1 MQKLHMF
8 LSSTREAVFF
18 QDVCCCR
25 QNRLIIPCE
34 DPVAQKPAEKEQ
46 TRKKTHRRWSIVFG
60 VILSSLGLVN
70 ANCGFPLHEMVTW
83 RWNTRMIVGKHG
95 KLTVSGTILSTVQ
108 VRMLG
113 PPFEHKHNDK
123 PVSRLIE
130 QSYQLS
136 HYGSLTCHPGVLHD
150 VLLERINLKKIY
162 GSVPKWWTW
171 IVHAN
176 GDAMTLP
183 VTFPGTFPWGAPPD
197 PTWFFSTWFS
207 YTKLPI
213 QHPRSNGS
221 GDWRHLRCLTPRP
234 ETFFG
239 NPTGEMG
246 CRVNYQLLGLDRVH
260 LNLHPNPMDYKSY
273 IYIHISLSHWK
284 YAFLGY
290 VSHFHALRQINPLPR
305 FDDWRN
311 PWWLRPKRW
320 CVGSLQW
327 EHPQLIV
334 MWAKQ

>member
-1 MQKLHMF
+1 MANL
-8 LSSTREAVFF
+8 LSLVPSF
-18 QDVCCCR
+18 QLYRSEC
-25 QNRLIIPCE
+25 
-34 DPVAQKPAEKEQ
+34 
-46 TRKKTHRRWSIVFG
+46 W
-60 VILSSLGLVN
+60 
-70 ANCGFPLHEMVTW
+70 
-83 RWNTRMIVGKHG
+83 
-95 KLTVSGTILSTVQ
+95 GT
-108 VRMLG
+108 
-113 PPFEHKHNDK
+113 PFEHKHNDK

-150 VLLERINLKKIY
+150 VLLERINLKKNLWL
-162 GSVPKWWTW
+162 GTPSWWTW

-176 GDAMTLP
+176 GDAMTP
-183 VTFPGTFPWGAPPD
+183 VTFPGTPWGAPPD

-246 CRVNYQLLGLDRVH
+246 CRVNYQLVVILDRGH

-273 IYIHISLSHWK
+273 MYMYIYIYMYI
-284 YAFLGY
+284 YTYITF
-290 VSHFHALRQINPLPR
+290 PLKICVFGVCIPFPR
-305 FDDWRN
+305 IAPNKPATTF
-311 PWWLRPKRW
+311 WWLKEPMVTRT
-320 CVGSLQW
+320 
-327 EHPQLIV
+327 
-334 MWAKQ
+334 

>member
-150 VLLERINLKKIY
+150 VLLERINLKKNLWVGTQMMDLDRSRQWRRHDITSDLSRDLPM
-162 GSVPKWWTW
+162 GSSSWSNLIFQHLVQLHQATNPAPAIQWLGRLAAPSVPNAAARDFFWESHRRNGMQSELSIAWTW
-171 IVHAN
+171 
-176 GDAMTLP
+176 
-183 VTFPGTFPWGAPPD
+183 
-197 PTWFFSTWFS
+197 
-207 YTKLPI
+207 
-213 QHPRSNGS
+213 
-221 GDWRHLRCLTPRP
+221 
-234 ETFFG
+234 
-239 NPTGEMG
+239 
-246 CRVNYQLLGLDRVH
+246 
-260 LNLHPNPMDYKSY
+260 
-273 IYIHISLSHWK
+273 
-284 YAFLGY
+284 
-290 VSHFHALRQINPLPR
+290 
-305 FDDWRN
+305 
-311 PWWLRPKRW
+311 
-320 CVGSLQW
+320 
-327 EHPQLIV
+327 
-334 MWAKQ
+334 

>member
-8 LSSTREAVFF
+8 LSFPGSSFF
-18 QDVCCCR
+18 PGCV
-25 QNRLIIPCE
+25 LLS
-34 DPVAQKPAEKEQ
+34 AKQ
-46 TRKKTHRRWSIVFG
+46 TDHPFRGPSCPKTGWERTNTQENSQVWSIVFG

-113 PPFEHKHNDK
+113 HSLWTQAQWQTSIKTDRTKLSAVPLWIPNMSSWCTSWCPFGKD
-123 PVSRLIE
+123 
-130 QSYQLS
+130 QSKK
-136 HYGSLTCHPGVLHD
+136 
-150 VLLERINLKKIY
+150 NLWL
-162 GSVPKWWTW
+162 GTPSWWTW

-176 GDAMTLP
+176 GDAMTP
-183 VTFPGTFPWGAPPD
+183 VTFPGTPWGAPPD

-246 CRVNYQLLGLDRVH
+246 CRVNYQLVVILDRGH

-273 IYIHISLSHWK
+273 MYMYIHI
-284 YAFLGY
+284 Y
-290 VSHFHALRQINPLPR
+290 HFPIENMR
-305 FDDWRN
+305 FWGMY
-311 PWWLRPKRW
+311 PISTH
-320 CVGSLQW
+320 CA
-327 EHPQLIV
+327 E
-334 MWAKQ
+334 